1 MEINWLYSQ
10 KLKENQEDD
19 GNKLI
24 VFSKNQRKS
33 RRLQYN
39 GPYSVD
45 MKLR

>member
-10 KLKENQEDD
+10 KLKENQEDYR
-19 GNKLI
+19 NELI
-24 VFSKNQRKS
+24 VIDKTRNKS